1 MLIDTHTHLFSS
13 QFDEDRTN
21 VVKQAIAQGVEK
33 LFLPNVDVSTLEG
46 MWNLQ
51 LEFPKHCYPMAGL
64 HPCDVK
70 ENYKQELD
78 KVFNW
83 IQEHKANCYGIGET
97 GLDYYWDKTF
107 IKEQQDALHTH
118 AQWAKQFD
126 LPIILHTRDSFAD
139 NVQIMQEEQD
149 GSLKGIFHCFT
160 GTLDEAKQVID
171 LGFLIGLGGVITF
184 KNSGKAIRE
193 VIEKID
199 LKHIVLE
206 TDSPYLAP
214 HPNRGK
220 RNESAY
226 LPLIAQKIA
235 DVKEISYKEVAKQT
249 TENALSLFRVK
260 IR

>member
-13 QFDEDRTN
+13 QFDEDRSDI
-21 VVKQAIAQGVEK
+21 VKQAIEQGVEK
-33 LFLPNVDVSTLEG
+33 LFLPNVDISTLEG
-46 MWNLQ
+46 MWNLH
-51 LEFPKHCYPMAGL
+51 LEFPNHCYPMAGL

-70 ENYKQELD
+70 ENYKNDLE
-78 KVFNW
+78 KVYQW
-83 IQEHKANCYGIGET
+83 ILNHKDHCYGIGET

-107 IKEQQDALHTH
+107 VKEQHDALHTH
-118 AQWAKQFD
+118 AQWAKEFD
-126 LPIILHTRDSFAD
+126 LPIILHTRDSFED
-139 NVQIMQEEQD
+139 NVNIMQAEQN

-206 TDSPYLAP
+206 TDAPYLAP

-220 RNESAY
+220 RNESAF

-235 DVKEISYKEVAKQT
+235 DVKEIPYDEVKQKT
-249 TENALSLFRVK
+249 TENALNLFKVHST
-260 IR
+260 